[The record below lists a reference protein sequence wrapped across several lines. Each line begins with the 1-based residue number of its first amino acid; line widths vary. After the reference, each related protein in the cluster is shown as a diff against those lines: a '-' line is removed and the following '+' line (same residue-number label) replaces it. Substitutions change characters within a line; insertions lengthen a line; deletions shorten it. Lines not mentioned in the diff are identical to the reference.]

1 MKNIELEKALLG
13 CIIVDSEQL
22 DCIRSWIPSPD
33 FFYSDF
39 NQRVWK
45 AILKLDKDKK
55 DIDSNTIADTV
66 EIQNSDYSPIYEIT
80 GFVELVVSP
89 AKSITYAKLL
99 HSDWL
104 RRRLDR
110 QIHSISKNI
119 HDNSKETQVLLEDAH
134 TTIGNIINLQP
145 NKEFNLDNL
154 LEKTTDSIFKSTT
167 LIKTGIDKVDKVI
180 NGMTR
185 GEITI
190 IAGRPGNAK
199 TTVSA
204 NIARNL
210 VHDGKRVAMF
220 NREMPNTEMMKKFM
234 AMECSNIQYRNLRS
248 NIGLDKNSIFDATN
262 IISEVYKD
270 KLFMFDDVR
279 DLDGTFKEIRAIKPD
294 VVIDDHIG
302 LIEYHPNDRR
312 DLRHKIGDVT
322 RNYKWLSFTIPFF
335 NPF

>member
-145 NKEFNLDNL
+145 NK
-154 LEKTTDSIFKSTT
+154 
-167 LIKTGIDKVDKVI
+167 
-180 NGMTR
+180 
-185 GEITI
+185 
-190 IAGRPGNAK
+190 
-199 TTVSA
+199 
-204 NIARNL
+204 
-210 VHDGKRVAMF
+210 
-220 NREMPNTEMMKKFM
+220 
-234 AMECSNIQYRNLRS
+234 
-248 NIGLDKNSIFDATN
+248 
-262 IISEVYKD
+262 
-270 KLFMFDDVR
+270 
-279 DLDGTFKEIRAIKPD
+279 
-294 VVIDDHIG
+294 
-302 LIEYHPNDRR
+302 
-312 DLRHKIGDVT
+312 
-322 RNYKWLSFTIPFF
+322 
-335 NPF
+335 